1 MSTDKKILL
10 DTVKEYSGHTTIH
23 GLNYIFASFLTLPDR
38 IFWLVIFLFGIVFS
52 VYLSIDA
59 FVDWRKNMIITR
71 FENSELPVTEIAFP
85 AVTICNQGL
94 NMDYVAMAVERD
106 FYEWHKAHAG
116 KGGGREKRNTL
127 EDMMAVYL
135 KEKFDIN
142 RGDPSILE
150 IIQSTT
156 STGGASAMV
165 AEALTK
171 NAKKCSE
178 KEAEESDKESPE
190 VVGGSGGEPPEKV
203 EGSECPLMRGFTL
216 QSGEEVAVGGGRGQP
231 GQEEEEW
238 LEEEEEG
245 ESVLF
250 QENYNRD
257 NKDKETTISGIANG
271 LESKQGEKV
280 VNVTAGDTT
289 RGKVI
294 VDTMNMKKDG
304 ASVVILEGLSL
315 AECSR
320 ECHFSHT
327 CVGFSFRWCETQFL
341 RLFTTSFLDFLALPT
356 TLPVMD
362 SIQENVKTSPKEI
375 MTHALTAF
383 AGTLLQI
390 IGTGVHK
397 IVSKT
402 PTQVTQPL

>member
-23 GLNYIFASFLTLPDR
+23 GLNYIFASFLSFPDR

-116 KGGGREKRNTL
+116 REKRHTL

-178 KEAEESDKESPE
+178 KEAEESDKENPE
-190 VVGGSGGEPPEKV
+190 VVGGSVGEPPEKV

-216 QSGEEVAVGGGRGQP
+216 QSGEEVAVGGGA
-231 GQEEEEW
+231 EEEEW
-238 LEEEEEG
+238 LEEEEE
-245 ESVLF
+245 
-250 QENYNRD
+250 ENYNRD
-257 NKDKETTISGIANG
+257 IKDKETTISRITKG

-294 VDTMNMKKDG
+294 VETMNMKKDK

-341 RLFTTSFLDFLALPT
+341 RLFTTSCLFKFFSTPH
-356 TLPVMD
+356 
-362 SIQENVKTSPKEI
+362 N
-375 MTHALTAF
+375 
-383 AGTLLQI
+383 
-390 IGTGVHK
+390 
-397 IVSKT
+397 IVSDGLNTRQCKNIAKRNND
-402 PTQVTQPL
+402 PCIDCFC

>member
-1 MSTDKKILL
+1 MSTICVFLTMRFICSHKMSADKKLLL

-23 GLNYIFASFLTLPDR
+23 GLNYIFASFLTFPDR
-38 IFWLVIFLFGIVFS
+38 IFWLVIFLFGFIFS

-116 KGGGREKRNTL
+116 EGGGREKRDTL

-142 RGDPSILE
+142 KGDPSILE

-178 KEAEESDKESPE
+178 KQAKERVQESRGGN
-190 VVGGSGGEPPEKV
+190 VGGGGEPPEKL
-203 EGSECPLMRGFTL
+203 EGSECPLMRGFSL
-216 QSGEEVAVGGGRGQP
+216 QG
-231 GQEEEEW
+231 EEEEV
-238 LEEEEEG
+238 EEEEEG
-245 ESVLF
+245 KEEGMVSLEE
-250 QENYNRD
+250 QEEMDIFHENIDGEENDFDVR
-257 NKDKETTISGIANG
+257 NNLMGAETVQ
-271 LESKQGEKV
+271 EEKQGKGQTGSNPGNATRSKGADAVKEEKV
-280 VNVTAGDTT
+280 AAV
-289 RGKVI
+289 KP
-294 VDTMNMKKDG
+294 
-304 ASVVILEGLSL
+304 SVVILEGVSL
-315 AECSR
+315 TECSHK
-320 ECHFSHT
+320 CHSHQT
-327 CVGFSFRWCETQFL
+327 CRGFSFRC
-341 RLFTTSFLDFLALPT
+341 
-356 TLPVMD
+356 
-362 SIQENVKTSPKEI
+362 
-375 MTHALTAF
+375 
-383 AGTLLQI
+383 
-390 IGTGVHK
+390 
-397 IVSKT
+397 
-402 PTQVTQPL
+402 

>member
-23 GLNYIFASFLTLPDR
+23 GLNYIFASFLSFPDR

-116 KGGGREKRNTL
+116 KEGGREKRNTL

-178 KEAEESDKESPE
+178 KEAEESDKENPE
-190 VVGGSGGEPPEKV
+190 VVGGSVGEPPEKV

-216 QSGEEVAVGGGRGQP
+216 QSGEEVAVGGGA
-231 GQEEEEW
+231 EEEEW
-238 LEEEEEG
+238 LEEEEE
-245 ESVLF
+245 
-250 QENYNRD
+250 ENYNRD
-257 NKDKETTISGIANG
+257 IKDKETTISRITKG

-294 VDTMNMKKDG
+294 VETLHMKKDK

-341 RLFTTSFLDFLALPT
+341 RLFTTSCLDCLALPA
-356 TLPVMD
+356 TLSVMD
-362 SIQENVKTSPKEI
+362 SIQDNVKTLPKEI

-383 AGTLLQI
+383 AETLLQI

-397 IVSKT
+397 IVSRSHKT
-402 PTQVTQPL
+402 STQVS

>member
-1 MSTDKKILL
+1 MSADKKLLL

-23 GLNYIFASFLTLPDR
+23 GLNYIFASFLSFPDR
-38 IFWLVIFLFGIVFS
+38 IFWLVIFLFGFIFS

-116 KGGGREKRNTL
+116 EGTGREKRDTL

-142 RGDPSILE
+142 KGDPSILE

-178 KEAEESDKESPE
+178 KQAKESVQE
-190 VVGGSGGEPPEKV
+190 NMEENVGGGGGEPPEKL
-203 EGSECPLMRGFTL
+203 EGSECPLMRGFSL
-216 QSGEEVAVGGGRGQP
+216 QGD
-231 GQEEEEW
+231 EEEDATEEGRV
-238 LEEEEEG
+238 LLEEKEEEEE
-245 ESVLF
+245 EDEIFL
-250 QENYNRD
+250 ENTD
-257 NKDKETTISGIANG
+257 TIA
-271 LESKQGEKV
+271 Q
-280 VNVTAGDTT
+280 
-289 RGKVI
+289 R
-294 VDTMNMKKDG
+294 
-304 ASVVILEGLSL
+304 
-315 AECSR
+315 
-320 ECHFSHT
+320 
-327 CVGFSFRWCETQFL
+327 
-341 RLFTTSFLDFLALPT
+341 
-356 TLPVMD
+356 
-362 SIQENVKTSPKEI
+362 
-375 MTHALTAF
+375 
-383 AGTLLQI
+383 
-390 IGTGVHK
+390 
-397 IVSKT
+397 
-402 PTQVTQPL
+402 